1 MLYLSIKKLRTNAD
15 GGTLMLKM
23 YGTDICVDCRETK
36 ADFEDRKIPY
46 EYVDITENTTNLKEF
61 LKFRDRLSIFQKIK
75 ENGSI
80 GIPFFVLDEKYT
92 HDPEEALSWIR

>member
-1 MLYLSIKKLRTNAD
+1 MLYLSIKISGHQPDKGA
-15 GGTLMLKM
+15 LMLKM
-23 YGTDICVDCRETK
+23 YGTNICVDCRETK

-61 LKFRDRLSIFQKIK
+61 LKFRDNLSLFQEIK